1 MKNLIL
7 LRMLVVCV
15 AVGSVP
21 FAFAESPDKDAA
33 LDTIAQINHLNWVFN
48 TIKTYNN
55 ALVLEEEYNK
65 ISPGHLN
72 LNRIPDQE
80 AMGRITSMLD
90 LLHSLRMNERELK
103 RWKES
108 FDLTRRR
115 RIREFY
121 LKKGEEASR
130 LAGSLCVNPLNFRA
144 ITEAAHDSVSG
155 YFEYSSMIED
165 IEQEADAHMFKL
177 DTQKLGNLHE
187 LNKSLLQ
194 DQWNMIRKYN
204 FDDSL
209 RVSDTDINLLI
220 SFLKDDDHERVYSR
234 IEPMRDKFKLF
245 PVYWYYLSSVAMET
259 GHFDVGLEA
268 TEKFFKVNRN
278 LFRDDFM
285 LGAVAMNRAFM
296 LEKTDKNKDE
306 VRKLLDVSWK
316 NNSGYG
322 DWRRD
327 YVLAT
332 LYAGYLDDK
341 AMAEKVIVHAIASI
355 ESQLDELL
363 SRVDGGLVDT
373 VLGESLWLCRQF
385 LEEVKGD
392 KFKLDQERLKKIC
405 SDALTSSIEKLFY
418 LGRMPASKLW
428 DIMKDDIKAV
438 KIESGSSVGLRGIK
452 RRLDVVYPVN
462 WLLAGGVTVS
472 LVAYDGPKSFARF
485 EENPNNRKV
494 ESRRLIRSGFEVSS
508 DVLDKADS
516 FAIVFGHKDYPVT
529 LRFASRSAYVNSEKA
544 SVSGSLLTGAIDGKF
559 ATGKLC
565 DDLALYV
572 VFFGGKPY
580 CRDFSDPNV
589 VQFSKDIRSS
599 DWVGSF
605 AGVFPNITAK
615 GPSVYVGRDGVESVE
630 LNEDGSCL
638 IRYANNGEGS
648 IRPKV
653 SIFALN
659 KFGAVVG
666 RADDNW
672 KVRKLKPGD
681 SSETKIKRLADY
693 NKIYYVDVET
703 ADK

>member
-220 SFLKDDDHERVYSR
+220 SFLKDDDHGRVYSR

-428 DIMKDDIKAV
+428 DVMKDDIKSV
-438 KIESGSSVGLRGIK
+438 RIENVSTVGLRGVK
-452 RRLDVVYPVN
+452 RRLDVIYPVN
-462 WLLAGGVTVS
+462 WLLAGGVSVS
-472 LVAYDGPKSFARF
+472 LVAYDGPKSFARY
-485 EENPNNRKV
+485 EENPNNRKA
-494 ESRRLIRSGFEVSS
+494 ESRRLIRSEFDIPS
-508 DVLDKADS
+508 DVLERADS
-516 FAIVFGHKDYPVT
+516 FAVAFSHKDYPVT
-529 LRFASRSAYVNSEKA
+529 LRFASRTAYVNSEKA
-544 SVSGSLLTGAIDGKF
+544 AVAGTLHASAMDGKF
-559 ATGKLC
+559 SAGKLC
-565 DDLALYV
+565 EELSLYV

-580 CRDFSDPNV
+580 CRDFSNPNV
-589 VQFSKDIRSS
+589 VRFSRDVRSS
-599 DWVGSF
+599 DWVESF
-605 AGVFPNITAK
+605 AEIFPNITAK
-615 GPSVYVGRDGVESVE
+615 GASVYVGRDGVESVE
-630 LNEDGSCL
+630 LDEDGSCL
-638 IRYANNGEGS
+638 IRYMNDS
-648 IRPKV
+648 DTPVRPKV

-672 KVRKLKPGD
+672 AVKKLKPGAR
-681 SSETKIKRLADY
+681 SETRIKHLADY

-703 ADK
+703 SH